1 MRWEDERYVRVYTR
15 DTVDWLALSF
25 DAQALLCL
33 LLRKVDRAG
42 LLPLGKHGKKSVAI
56 AIGHPRE
63 WARLEPALD
72 ELLTD
77 GVCALSE
84 DGGTLV
90 FPNYIA
96 AQEASASAVQRTREY
111 RERERDRVR
120 VGLPPAALKAAVI
133 YFIQSEHGGPIKV
146 GRADDLA
153 RRVMGL
159 QTGRPDKLVVLT
171 AAEGTRKDERDIH
184 AAFSSVRERG
194 EWFHPTPGLLS
205 FVRAVSRDTG
215 EIGNVAKYAS
225 GDAASHETSHVTPRV
240 TPSRAVPS
248 LAVPSSSLSV
258 GTDEPEELPDATDDA
273 QPVTERMAST
283 IAAMPEA
290 QQGALLPLPEKPKRK
305 SGPDPETLRAVW
317 NRVAPP
323 LGFQVWEAMGDDR
336 KRDAR
341 LALEAVPDLAKWE
354 AWLRHELARP
364 WNRGENDDGWKANVE
379 WFLRKKTRNL
389 VADFNPAVAT
399 AMKTASGG
407 DVPRLGPRSAP
418 STTGDKPRL

>member
-15 DTVDWLALSF
+15 DTVDWQGLSF
-25 DAQALLCL
+25 EAQALFVL

-42 LLPLGKHGKKSVAI
+42 LLDLGKPGKRGVAV
-56 AIGHPRE
+56 AIGHARE
-63 WARLEPALD
+63 WARLEPALE
-72 ELLTD
+72 ELLAD
-77 GVCALSE
+77 GCARLVD
-84 DGGTLV
+84 DGRRLLV
-90 FPNYIA
+90 PNFLA
-96 AQEASASAVQRTREY
+96 AQEAKASDKSRQQKSRETA
-111 RERERDRVR
+111 RDV
-120 VGLPPAALKAAVI
+120 A
-133 YFIQSEHGGPIKV
+133 
-146 GRADDLA
+146 
-153 RRVMGL
+153 
-159 QTGRPDKLVVLT
+159 
-171 AAEGTRKDERDIH
+171 AAEPVLSRDAESHGVTVGHMAGQNVTVGH
-184 AAFSSVRERG
+184 AA
-194 EWFHPTPGLLS
+194 
-205 FVRAVSRDTG
+205 SR
-215 EIGNVAKYAS
+215 
-225 GDAASHETSHVTPRV
+225 HV

-273 QPVTERMAST
+273 QPVTERMASAL
-283 IAAMPEA
+283 AALPEA

-305 SGPDPETLRAVW
+305 AGPDPETLREVW

-389 VADFNPAVAT
+389 VADFNPATAPKHAT
-399 AMKTASGG
+399 A
-407 DVPRLGPRSAP
+407 SAP
-418 STTGDKPRL
+418 PKPTKFIEM